1 MTLDSEWLMF
11 AREKMK
17 QDSDLGIVAGNRPD
31 LIKKDNQ
38 NILETAN
45 YVEYGRNKIITGP
58 FMITKNFFQEQ
69 NPIDPF
75 MCGSEE
81 SYCSLVALTN
91 NYNTER
97 FDKDMIVHLGTDKV
111 VNNFN
116 LRYNTGIGQKVRRL
130 LFKTNPKL
138 LFHNDFFQ
146 ICLFT
151 LFTLNF
157 IVFLFGLGI
166 FLIYNDIFLIKTFL
180 VFNSLIFLVKYFNSL
195 SISKSF
201 QTLLFFYIKSYFFFK
216 GLLSPVKK
224 INRFP
229 LKFKISKYGD

>member
-1 MTLDSEWLMF
+1 MMPKISVIVITRNEERYIGKCLSSIFCSNLSKDDFEVIVVDSNSDDGTLDILKDYPVKVIHFDKPHLFSPPASIYIGFKHAIGEFLFILGGDMTLDSEWLMF

-116 LRYNTGIGQKVRRL
+116 LRYNTGIGQK
-130 LFKTNPKL
+130 
-138 LFHNDFFQ
+138 
-146 ICLFT
+146 
-151 LFTLNF
+151 
-157 IVFLFGLGI
+157 
-166 FLIYNDIFLIKTFL
+166 
-180 VFNSLIFLVKYFNSL
+180 SS
-195 SISKSF
+195 
-201 QTLLFFYIKSYFFFK
+201 
-216 GLLSPVKK
+216 SPP
-224 INRFP
+224 F
-229 LKFKISKYGD
+229 